1 MNWKKIKTTQGDT
14 ACEKHE
20 GIEGMIK
27 IVNTSGQPFDD
38 SFDIVAYT
46 KEGCLL
52 ITQ

>member
-20 GIEGMIK
+20 SLEGMIK
-27 IVNTSGQPFDD
+27 IVNNNGQPFDG

-46 KEGCLL
+46 EEVCLL